1 MITPNK
7 KHIISVL
14 AATFVCAGFAY
25 FKPTPIYLS
34 IPKGWPKPKYDFSK
48 NPLTEEG
55 FQLGRNLFYDP
66 ILSRDNTISC
76 ATCHL
81 QATGFTHVDHELSH
95 GIDGKIGKRNAMAL
109 INLAWNKDFL
119 WDGGVNHLDMQPLN
133 PIQSPVEM
141 DESLAHVVEKLQQT
155 QKYPQLFEK
164 AFGTHKITG
173 QLTLKALSQFML
185 MLQSTN
191 AKYDRVMQGQERF
204 SEGEQK
210 GYDLFKQHCA
220 ACHKEPLFSDDRF
233 ENNGLDLDEDLKD
246 IGRMKITGKKED
258 SLRFRTPTLRNIQ
271 FTFPYMHDG
280 RFKNL
285 TQVINHYNSLPSD
298 KHIPKELRSPMQ
310 LTDHDRAD
318 LIVFLKTLTDQAF
331 LFNPKYGYPK

>member
-1 MITPNK
+1 MNK
-7 KHIISVL
+7 TLRNIIL
-14 AATFVCAGFAY
+14 WTCAIYICGAFVIL
-25 FKPTPIYLS
+25 KPEPIYLKT
-34 IPKGWPKPKYDFSK
+34 PKGWPKPHYDFSQ

-55 FQLGRNLFYDP
+55 FELGRKLFYDP

-95 GIDGKIGKRNAMAL
+95 GIDDKIGTRNAMAL
-109 INLAWNKDFL
+109 INLAWNKNFL

-133 PIQSPVEM
+133 PIQSPAEM

-164 AFGTHKITG
+164 AFGTQKITG

-185 MLQSTN
+185 LLQSAN
-191 AKYDRVMQGQERF
+191 AKYDRVMQGRENF
-204 SEGEQK
+204 SQGEQK
-210 GYDLFKQHCA
+210 GYELFKQHCA
-220 ACHKEPLFSDDRF
+220 ACHKEPLFADDRF
-233 ENNGLDLDEDLKD
+233 ESNGLDLDEDLKD

-258 SLRFRTPTLRNIQ
+258 SLRFRIPTLRNIQ

-285 TQVINHYNSLPSD
+285 TEVINHYNSLPSN
-298 KHIPKELRSPMQ
+298 KHVPKELRLPMQ

-318 LIVFLKTLTDQAF
+318 LIAFLKTLTDQEF
-331 LFNPKYGYPK
+331 LFNPKYSYPK